1 MSELSADSRT
11 TVDGQLVL
19 EPEWVDYLRSQGYS
33 VDAINEAHTVESTSR
48 DISHLVVNISTYD
61 KPKDSPSLD
70 VVADEVDLWVCSCED
85 WQYNQSADVSEDMVK
100 PSDSGRCK
108 HILSVDRVERAKN
121 DENQAELGL

>member
-11 TVDGQLVL
+11 TVDGQLVI
-19 EPEWVDYLRSQGYS
+19 EPEWVDYLRSQGYKVES
-33 VDAINEAHTVESTSR
+33 INEAHSVDSGSR
-48 DISHLVVNISTYD
+48 DVSHLVVNITTFD